1 MDYYKYKFK
10 VVGEFGDPS
19 RVTHSLNMP
28 HNMRDESTLVVK
40 DYVSKERESEYSVCS
55 ASGSAEQISEF
66 VSSQSEHI
74 GLTKITK
81 SEFEPLMQAS
91 FTYERQQEILNE
103 LKKEKCKELKAK
115 LENALEDSELNVAN
129 VGVVNGGR
137 KHKQNVEVLI
147 NQIDNLGGSVKFR
160 AYDNSYITLNKA
172 QLNQIIDAMEKQAL
186 SEYNKYWSLCENINK
201 AQNVEAIY
209 QVLNG

>member
-10 VVGEFGDPS
+10 TIGEFGDPA

-28 HNMRDESTLVVK
+28 HFKDNEGTLVVK
-40 DYVSKERESEYSVCS
+40 DYIAKERESEYSVCS
-55 ASGSAEQISEF
+55 VDGSAEQISEF

-74 GLTKITK
+74 GLTKINK
-81 SEFEPLMQAS
+81 SEFETLKQAS
-91 FTYERQQEILNE
+91 FTYQRQQEILNE
-103 LKKEKCKELKAK
+103 LKSDKCKELKAK
-115 LENALEDSELNVAN
+115 LENALEDSQLVVAN

-172 QLNQIIDAMEKQAL
+172 QLKQIIDAMEKQAL
-186 SEYNKYWSLCENINK
+186 SEYSKYWAMCENINK
-201 AQNVEAIY
+201 ADSVEAIY